1 MKPASKPRHLSP
13 ARIYVLWHPDFDRPD
28 LKTRDPA
35 TLTPEDQDAIDRG
48 LRLARRIYYWFR
60 LENMEGIPVYFRSTN
75 APGKDQPLPIEED
88 SAINYIIPL
97 IDANMVSSP
106 EWRDYVARIAA
117 KSEMRSNGC
126 LTQLFPV
133 AVDPVAYNM
142 PESMRRLNFIR
153 HDLSR
158 PPVPDDGI
166 LIGQLTE
173 VLCRD
178 MQARVKDTMA
188 KKRGSLSVPGKLK
201 IFLSHAKADDT
212 KEAIALKDFI
222 QSRTQCEAFFD
233 ETDIASG
240 YDYANVLEKA
250 ITEDSAGLIVIQG
263 DHYADRPWCRKEIR
277 DFLSPVADKVVA
289 RSTGSAPA
297 YFIPP
302 VVVVQTMQ
310 GNQIARTIP
319 ELGHAPCVRWQ
330 DDKARF
336 VVRTLLREI
345 LLGLFYRLVGRSV
358 ADGLGPDCVVINRSP
373 DPVMINRILSA
384 AAGTA
389 ANPGYP
395 EGKPVEAAEQVK
407 TRPQTV
413 VHPGYGLSSMEREGL
428 EMSFPG
434 LNFRSFAEVSAPVPA
449 LSSGASPAG
458 TDPLEGK
465 LLAVAVGNATDAIDH
480 GISDEHNQ
488 ELLIR
493 LLRPLLCRQA
503 SLLYGGSLPTV
514 MRPDDPWQKSV
525 NFTATFL
532 HLLLSERAAKQ
543 QGKPV
548 TSRLYNLSPWPS
560 SRLVTRKI
568 IAQWTD
574 ICSFIALSEEQAG
587 IKPPTPSPPAPDERL
602 NDADLSPAQR
612 REIKAADSERLRE
625 HRTLELVSK
634 ARCLTDMRQRIFR
647 PIRCTLPDKPP
658 GGPRNVN
665 LLTFAHIFIGGKT
678 ANSSGIIPGLFEE
691 ILHVLEA
698 TDIAKPVFIIGQGR
712 GAAGLVA
719 RWLTTRDLKKRPKEL
734 DPEHYRKT
742 DGDFAAVRQ
751 NLEALKEA
759 QPDKI
764 LTPDDAL
771 GRLWTLIRKARA
783 GGDLGAL
790 FRNGLDHEQN
800 RTLLTSGSSVEV
812 CQLVW
817 RGIDNLL
824 EKQS

>member
-1 MKPASKPRHLSP
+1 MKPASAPRKPSP

-28 LKTRDPA
+28 LKSRDPA
-35 TLTPEDQDAIDRG
+35 SLTPGEREAIDRG

-75 APGKDQPLPIEED
+75 APGSRQPPPVED
-88 SAINYIIPL
+88 DSEINYVIPL

-117 KSEMRSNGC
+117 RSGVRNKRC

-158 PPVPDDGI
+158 LPLPDDGS

-178 MQARVKDTMA
+178 MQARVKDTMS
-188 KKRGSLSVPGKLK
+188 RGRGTLSPPGKLK

-277 DFLSPVADKVVA
+277 DFLRPVADKVVA
-289 RSTGSAPA
+289 GSASTGSAPA
-297 YFIPP
+297 FFIPP

-330 DDKARF
+330 DNKAMF

-358 ADGLGPDCVVINRSP
+358 AGGLDRDCVVINRTP
-373 DPVMINRILSA
+373 DPVMINRILAASEA
-384 AAGTA
+384 GVASSGHHPQAAG
-389 ANPGYP
+389 PGS
-395 EGKPVEAAEQVK
+395 
-407 TRPQTV
+407 RLHRTV
-413 VHPGYGLSSMEREGL
+413 VHPGYGLSTMEREGL
-428 EMSFPG
+428 EMSFPW
-434 LNFRSFAEVSAPVPA
+434 LDFKSFAGVSAGGSG
-449 LSSGASPAG
+449 LSGCR
-458 TDPLEGK
+458 LEGK
-465 LLAVAVGNATDAIDH
+465 VLALSIGNATDAIDH

-493 LLRPLLCRQA
+493 MLRPLLRNRM
-503 SLLYGGSLPTV
+503 SLLYGGALPTV
-514 MRPDDPWQKSV
+514 MRPDEPWKESV
-525 NFTATFL
+525 NFTSAFL

-543 QGKPV
+543 PGKPFA
-548 TSRLYNLSPWPS
+548 SRLYNLSPWPGS
-560 SRLVTRKI
+560 GEVTRKV

-574 ICSFIALSEEQAG
+574 ICSFIPLGEEHAG
-587 IKPPTPSPPAPDERL
+587 IKTPTPPPPLPDERL
-602 NDADLSPAQR
+602 GDEDLSPAKR
-612 REIKAADSERLRE
+612 REIMADDAERLRR
-625 HRTLELVSK
+625 HRSLELTNK
-634 ARCLTDMRQRIFR
+634 ARCLTDMRRRICR

-658 GGPRNVN
+658 GGTRNHTLV
-665 LLTFAHIFIGGKT
+665 TFAHIFIGGKI

-691 ILHVLEA
+691 ILHLLDA
-698 TDIAKPVFIIGQGR
+698 DDIRKPVFIIGQGR
-712 GAAGLVA
+712 GAAGLFA
-719 RWLTTRDLKKRPKEL
+719 RWLTARDLKKRPKEL

-742 DGDFAAVRQ
+742 DARFEVLQQG
-751 NLEALKEA
+751 LEGLKKPGSN
-759 QPDKI
+759 PDGI
-764 LTPDDAL
+764 LTPEDTL
-771 GRLWTLIRKARA
+771 TRLWALVLKARE
-783 GGDLGAL
+783 GGDFGKL
-790 FRNGLDHEQN
+790 FRNGLDHGQN
-800 RTLLTSGSSVEV
+800 HTLLTSSSNVEA
-812 CQLVW
+812 CRLVW
-817 RGIDNLL
+817 QGIRNLA
-824 EKQS
+824 EKET